1 MEKLHTGDEKRGIF
15 LPNTAGGQTPPSPKN
30 RLFNLPRLWYNRIG
44 IFPKIRQKRQVLHG
58 MYENMEELRQEVL
71 QCQGCGLCAT
81 RHNVVFGVG
90 APGAKIMLVGEGPGE
105 NEDLQ
110 GEPFVGRSGQLMDK
124 MLEYAGL
131 SRKKNIYIANMVKCR
146 PPQNR
151 DPAPDEIAACMG
163 WLRNQTA
170 ILRPAIIVCIGR
182 VAAVSLIQKDF
193 KVTKQHG
200 QFIEKNGTLMM
211 GTFHPAALLRNPVS
225 KPAAMEDLLGLAA
238 KAKELGL
245 PL

>member
-1 MEKLHTGDEKRGIF
+1 MTEGRC
-15 LPNTAGGQTPPSPKN
+15 S
-30 RLFNLPRLWYNRIG
+30 
-44 IFPKIRQKRQVLHG
+44 VV
-58 MYENMEELRQEVL
+58 YENLDELREEVL
-71 QCQGCGLCAT
+71 ECQNCGLAAT
-81 RHNVVFGVG
+81 RRNVVFGVG
-90 APGAKIMLVGEGPGE
+90 APGAKILLIGEGPGE
-105 NEDLQ
+105 NEDKQ
-110 GEPFVGRSGQLMDK
+110 GEPFVGRSGQLLDK

-182 VAAVSLIQKDF
+182 IAAVSLIQKDF

-200 QFIEKNGTLMM
+200 QFIEKNGTLMT
-211 GTFHPAALLRNPVS
+211 GTFHPAALLRNPVN
-225 KPAAMEDLLGLAA
+225 KPAAMEDLLGVA
-238 KAKELGL
+238 KKAQELGL

>member
-1 MEKLHTGDEKRGIF
+1 MYD
-15 LPNTAGGQTPPSPKN
+15 
-30 RLFNLPRLWYNRIG
+30 NLD
-44 IFPKIRQKRQVLHG
+44 
-58 MYENMEELRQEVL
+58 ELRTAAL
-71 QCQGCGLCAT
+71 QCQNCGLCAT
-81 RHNVVFGVG
+81 RNNVVFGVG
-90 APGAKIMLVGEGPGE
+90 PADAKILLIGEGPGE
-105 NEDLQ
+105 NEDKQ
-110 GEPFVGRSGQLMDK
+110 GEPFVGRSGQLLDK

-151 DPAPDEIAACMG
+151 DPAPEEIEACMG

-170 ILRPAIIVCIGR
+170 ILRPSIIICIGR
-182 VAAVSLIQKDF
+182 IAAVSLIRKDF
-193 KVTKQHG
+193 KVTKEHG
-200 QFIEKNGTLMM
+200 QFIDKNGTLMM
-211 GTFHPAALLRNPVS
+211 GTFHPAALLRNPVN